1 MGRVSWSVPV
11 QEPML
16 NARWGAM
23 DSLPTALQVSRTGEI
38 LHPFA
43 MRCTQGVY
51 ALNVSRGCAHRCA
64 YCYARAYR
72 DAPPETE
79 VQVYGNLPTLL
90 REELDSPRRRKALPR
105 VVSLCTATDLFQPLP
120 DLLRVTYE
128 ACQILLERRIPIAFL
143 TKGYIPED
151 FIALFAAHAPL
162 VRARIG
168 LISLDPRTHRLYER
182 GAAHPEAR
190 LLSLRRLQEAG
201 IQVGIR
207 HDPVIPGVTD
217 LPWHLEALC
226 ARLREQRITTLDV
239 GHLYVRPGI
248 ERLLWRELPRAEAR
262 RLLAFFV
269 GRPPARVAASNVTRL
284 LPPAVRLESYERIRR
299 IAVRHGIRTY
309 LCACKNPD
317 LKGDRCSGVG
327 EMQEAAGLAEPGR
340 QAELFPEARWRR
352 APRRR
357 RKPLARSD
365 GMTVQVARGDAPAP
379 IGGLAGSPG

>member
-1 MGRVSWSVPV
+1 MLVPTL
-11 QEPML
+11 E
-16 NARWGAM
+16 ARWGAM
-23 DSLPTALQVSRTGEI
+23 DSLPLAVEVPRSGEI
-38 LHPFA
+38 LHPFT

-79 VQVYGNLPTLL
+79 VQVYANLPALL
-90 REELDSPRRRKALPR
+90 RQELDSPRRRKALPR
-105 VVSLCTATDLFQPLP
+105 VVSLCTSTDPFQPLP

-143 TKGYIPED
+143 TKGYIPEE
-151 FIALFAAHAPL
+151 FITLFAAHSWL

-168 LISLDPRTHRLYER
+168 LISLDPRINRLYER

-217 LPWHLEALC
+217 LPWHLEALF
-226 ARLREQRITTLDV
+226 ARLRDHGVTSLDV

-269 GRPPARVAASNVTRL
+269 GRPVSRVAASNVTRL
-284 LPPAVRLESYERIRR
+284 LPPAIRLESYERIRR
-299 IAVRHGIRTY
+299 IAARYGIRTY

-327 EMQEAAGLAEPGR
+327 EMREAAGLAEPGR
-340 QAELFPEARWRR
+340 QAELFPKARWGRP
-352 APRRR
+352 PRRR
-357 RKPLARSD
+357 TP
-365 GMTVQVARGDAPAP
+365 PAP
-379 IGGLAGSPG
+379 QAPSPLSGSAGPPG

>member
-1 MGRVSWSVPV
+1 LLGPTL
-11 QEPML
+11 QG
-16 NARWGAM
+16 RWGAM
-23 DSLPTALQVSRTGEI
+23 DTLPLAVEVPRSGEI

-51 ALNVSRGCAHRCA
+51 TLNVSRGCAHRCA

-79 VQVYGNLPTLL
+79 VQVYANLPSLL
-90 REELDSPRRRKALPR
+90 VQELDNPRRRRPLPR

-128 ACQILLERRIPIAFL
+128 ACRILLERLIPIAFL
-143 TKGYIPED
+143 TKGYIPEQ

-168 LISLDPRTHRLYER
+168 LLSLDLRTHHLYER
-182 GAAHPEAR
+182 GTAHPEAR

-201 IQVGIR
+201 IQVGVR

-217 LPWHLEALC
+217 LPWHLEALF
-226 ARLREQRITTLDV
+226 ARLRESGVTSVDV

-248 ERLLWRELPRAEAR
+248 ERLLWRELPRGEAR

-269 GRPPARVAASNVTRL
+269 GRPFSRVAASDVTRL
-284 LPPAVRLESYERIRR
+284 LPPAVRIESYERIRR
-299 IAVRHGIRTY
+299 SAARHGIRTF

-317 LKGDRCSGVG
+317 LKADRCSGVG
-327 EMQEAAGLAEPGR
+327 EMREAAGRAEPGR
-340 QAELFPEARWRR
+340 QAELFPQTRWRR

-357 RKPLARSD
+357 R
-365 GMTVQVARGDAPAP
+365 APAP
-379 IGGLAGSPG
+379 TPDLAGSRV

>member
-1 MGRVSWSVPV
+1 
-11 QEPML
+11 ML
-16 NARWGAM
+16 GSTLEGCWGAM
-23 DSLPTALQVSRTGEI
+23 DSLPLAVDVPRSGEI

-72 DAPPETE
+72 DAPPDTE
-79 VQVYGNLPTLL
+79 VQVYANLPALL
-90 REELDSPRRRKALPR
+90 RQELDSPRRRKALPR
-105 VVSLCTATDLFQPLP
+105 VVSLCTSTDSFQPLP

-128 ACQILLERRIPIAFL
+128 ACEILLERRIPIAFL
-143 TKGYIPED
+143 TKGYIPEE
-151 FIALFAAHAPL
+151 FIALFGAHAPL

-168 LISLDPRTHRLYER
+168 LLSLDPRINRLYER

-217 LPWHLEALC
+217 LPWHLEALFAC
-226 ARLREQRITTLDV
+226 LRDHGVTTLDV

-269 GRPPARVAASNVTRL
+269 GRPVTRVAA
-284 LPPAVRLESYERIRR
+284 
-299 IAVRHGIRTY
+299 
-309 LCACKNPD
+309 
-317 LKGDRCSGVG
+317 G
-327 EMQEAAGLAEPGR
+327 EMSVDFPQPQRAVTPG
-340 QAELFPEARWRR
+340 QSVVLY
-352 APRRR
+352 
-357 RKPLARSD
+357 D
-365 GMTVQVARGDAPAP
+365 GEVCL
-379 IGGLAGSPG
+379 GGAVIA

>member
-1 MGRVSWSVPV
+1 MWGATL
-11 QEPML
+11 EG
-16 NARWGAM
+16 RWGAM
-23 DSLPTALQVSRTGEI
+23 DSLPLAVQVPRAGEI
-38 LHPFA
+38 LHPLA

-79 VQVYGNLPTLL
+79 VQVYSNLPALL

-105 VVSLCTATDLFQPLP
+105 VVSLCTSTDPFQPLP

-128 ACQILLERRIPIAFL
+128 ACRILLERRIPIAFL
-143 TKGYIPED
+143 TKGYIPEE

-201 IQVGIR
+201 IQVGVR

-226 ARLREQRITTLDV
+226 ARLREHRVASLDV

-284 LPPAVRLESYERIRR
+284 LPPAVRLESYERVRR
-299 IAVRHGIRTY
+299 VGARYGIRTF

-317 LKGDRCSGVG
+317 LRGDRCSGVG
-327 EMQEAAGLAEPGR
+327 EMREAARLAEPGR
-340 QAELFPEARWRR
+340 QVEIFPGARWRR
-352 APRRR
+352 VPRQRR
-357 RKPLARSD
+357 
-365 GMTVQVARGDAPAP
+365 TVPAP
-379 IGGLAGSPG
+379 QAPSPISDPAGPPG